1 MQPLPGDSKMK
12 IIRNQVPIRLFVA
25 AAAAI
30 LAAGPTA
37 FAQSAAKNT
46 FDGSYRG
53 TFSGSYAGA
62 PSTGSVAFS
71 VANGAMTVTQPGQG
85 TGSVSSSGA
94 ASFSG
99 SLGVAKIDC
108 KFVGAFQSPTGSQQ
122 GARASG
128 SWSCAGMGQ
137 TGKGTWSANHE

>member
-1 MQPLPGDSKMK
+1 MK
-12 IIRNQVPIRLFVA
+12 TVRNQVPLPLVA
-25 AAAAI
+25 AAAVASV
-30 LAAGPTA
+30 LAAPTG
-37 FAQSAAKNT
+37 FAQSAART
-46 FDGSYRG
+46 SFDGSYRG
-53 TFSGSYAGA
+53 MFSGSYAGA
-62 PSTGSVAFS
+62 PSAGSVAFS
-71 VANGAMTVTQPGQG
+71 VANGAMTVTHPGQG

-108 KFVGAFQSPTGSQQ
+108 KFVGTFQSPSGNQQ

-137 TGKGTWSANHE
+137 AGKGTWSANHE